1 MNKFPFFECD
11 NKELNEAY
19 RLALACLCANV
30 IPVKAGL
37 LKTEN
42 PCLMAGMHYD
52 TPWTRDAAINVYNA
66 MALLSPEVSK
76 NTLMSVCYE
85 KDGKNFIGD
94 QYWDKIIWAIGAYK
108 VYLIEKD
115 KNFLQFAYQVLVN
128 TISELEHD
136 EFDLELGLF
145 RGPAVYGDG
154 VSAYPKKYR
163 NQNGSAAI
171 LDWTDNSVSRISIK
185 GHGIPMKVLS
195 TNCVYA
201 ESYRI
206 LGIMSDILGK
216 SSQCWESK
224 YLKLKDNINRF
235 FWNEKTGKYDYL
247 QGECDSQESLGL
259 SFSILF
265 DIADEVKKK
274 TIVKNTYITKYGIP
288 CVYPCFQPYEQY
300 GYGRHCGTI
309 WPHIQGFWAKAML
322 IIEEKEKFEN
332 ELFALA
338 KNVVRDR
345 QFAEIYHPETG
356 EIYGGVQEW
365 EGEYVNWES
374 CHYQTWSATAYLNM
388 ILEGI
393 IGLKFEGEFLVKP
406 YLPHGINY
414 AKLLNLH
421 FNRKRI
427 DIEIFR
433 DEKEQIKTNI
443 VYSNKYE

>member
-224 YLKLKDNINRF
+224 YLKLSYN
-235 FWNEKTGKYDYL
+235 L
-247 QGECDSQESLGL
+247 
-259 SFSILF
+259 
-265 DIADEVKKK
+265 
-274 TIVKNTYITKYGIP
+274 IV
-288 CVYPCFQPYEQY
+288 
-300 GYGRHCGTI
+300 
-309 WPHIQGFWAKAML
+309 
-322 IIEEKEKFEN
+322 
-332 ELFALA
+332 
-338 KNVVRDR
+338 
-345 QFAEIYHPETG
+345 
-356 EIYGGVQEW
+356 
-365 EGEYVNWES
+365 
-374 CHYQTWSATAYLNM
+374 AY
-388 ILEGI
+388 
-393 IGLKFEGEFLVKP
+393 
-406 YLPHGINY
+406 
-414 AKLLNLH
+414 
-421 FNRKRI
+421 
-427 DIEIFR
+427 
-433 DEKEQIKTNI
+433 
-443 VYSNKYE
+443 